1 MKKLIILSLFLSYAL
16 MAGEKPVSNLFE
28 STHWV
33 VLTGSHEVG
42 FNWLTTQP
50 ANSWLEYRQDTN
62 ADWKVSYYAKY
73 GLKEANTLYHRAY
86 AKDYDPRKPIWY
98 RFVAREV
105 IKFESYTSKF
115 HPEVRSESNM
125 IKPVVRED
133 GSWTA
138 AVFQDV
144 HSQTDMYEPLL
155 KLAGGDEVTL
165 AVSNGDPCNYFNCE
179 MDVPNKLGKPFGI
192 FAQKGIMTLF
202 VRGNH
207 ETKGSHA
214 RYVPQYFTL
223 MNDQF
228 YGTMDL
234 GFAHVVVLDCGDDRA
249 DWGKMYQGSIAFDP
263 YMYEHGEWLRKE
275 VASDAYKNARWKVVF
290 MHIPPRADN
299 DDYDRAQPHF
309 KDQVPILTKAQP
321 DIVLSGHDHRYQFYS
336 KEDSEK
342 MGFSFPFVVGD
353 SKPLERA
360 TVERL
365 DVKENE
371 LDLVVFRGDGVTMT
385 NQVWRKE

>member
-1 MKKLIILSLFLSYAL
+1 
-16 MAGEKPVSNLFE
+16 
-28 STHWV
+28 
-33 VLTGSHEVG
+33 
-42 FNWLTTQP
+42 
-50 ANSWLEYRQDTN
+50 
-62 ADWKVSYYAKY
+62 
-73 GLKEANTLYHRAY
+73 
-86 AKDYDPRKPIWY
+86 
-98 RFVAREV
+98 
-105 IKFESYTSKF
+105 
-115 HPEVRSESNM
+115 
-125 IKPVVRED
+125 
-133 GSWTA
+133 
-138 AVFQDV
+138 
-144 HSQTDMYEPLL
+144 
-155 KLAGGDEVTL
+155 
-165 AVSNGDPCNYFNCE
+165 
-179 MDVPNKLGKPFGI
+179 
-192 FAQKGIMTLF
+192 
-202 VRGNH
+202 
-207 ETKGSHA
+207 
-214 RYVPQYFTL
+214 